1 MKNTPEEIKGLLDN
15 TKKQI
20 SDLEG
25 RVVEN
30 TQDGQKKKKR
40 ENLKNKNR
48 DL

>member
-1 MKNTPEEIKGLLDN
+1 MRSTISEMKNTPEEIKGLLDN

-30 TQDGQKKKKR
+30 TQDGQKKKR
-40 ENLKNKNR
+40 ER
-48 DL
+48 I